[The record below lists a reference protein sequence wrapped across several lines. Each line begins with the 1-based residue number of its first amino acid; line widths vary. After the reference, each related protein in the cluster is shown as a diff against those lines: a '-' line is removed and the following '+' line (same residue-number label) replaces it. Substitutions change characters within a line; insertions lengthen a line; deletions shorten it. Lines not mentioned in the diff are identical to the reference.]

1 MDRHRPRRRLRPD
14 GRRRRAGATV
24 HEPEPLVAAAF
35 AALRSRGAGAD
46 SRPGVKVG
54 VVDTLCGVVTLVW
67 RRRSTI
73 THDGIL
79 AIPLVWF
86 AYLTAMALIGQLW
99 RRDAGMPAFVCLWP
113 LSDRTGAAEARD
125 WRVTPPPPRQ
135 RHRLWAQSHGN
146 CHYGQTALLPG
157 ILSAAWRFST
167 TRSAAILEST

>member
-1 MDRHRPRRRLRPD
+1 VRLTGTAIRHTPEASVALSVRAARRVPALAVGRMDRHRPRRRLRPD

-54 VVDTLCGVVTLVW
+54 VVDTLCGVVALVW

-79 AIPLVWF
+79 AILLVWF

-99 RRDAGMPAFVCLWP
+99 RLDAGMPAFVCLWP
-113 LSDRTGAAEARD
+113 LSDRTGAA
-125 WRVTPPPPRQ
+125 
-135 RHRLWAQSHGN
+135 
-146 CHYGQTALLPG
+146 
-157 ILSAAWRFST
+157 
-167 TRSAAILEST
+167 